1 MKVIFSATLLFL
13 SAIGICAQTPVD
25 PIGAPVTVIKQEWRF
40 QIRNPSLDESPF
52 LDIED
57 RVQTEQDLRDTAA
70 ENRRRARIGVRPVKP
85 PERPATEKNDGPA
98 SAVYIY
104 KIKVKNTGAKEVR
117 ALTLEYVFSELDTK
131 REISRRQFV
140 SNEEI
145 DPGDTTELIFR
156 SIAPP
161 TGTINAGEAGKKSG
175 KLYFEQVF
183 IRNVE
188 YTDGTTWQAKKI
200 N

>member
-1 MKVIFSATLLFL
+1 MKFIFSALLL
-13 SAIGICAQTPVD
+13 ILPAIGINAQTS
-25 PIGAPVTVIKQEWRF
+25 AESTEATVTVIKKEWRF

-70 ENRRRARIGVRPVKP
+70 ENRRRARIGARPIKP
-85 PERPATEKNDGPA
+85 PERAPVEKNDGPA

-104 KIKVKNTGAKEVR
+104 KIKVKNTGAKAVR
-117 ALTLEYVFSELDTK
+117 ELTLEYVFSDFNTK

-140 SNEEI
+140 SKEEI
-145 DPGDTTELIFR
+145 DPGDTTDLVFR
-156 SIAPP
+156 SVAPP
-161 TGTINAGEAGKKSG
+161 TGTINAEAAGKKSG
-175 KLYFEQVF
+175 EVYFEQVF
-183 IRNVE
+183 IRKVE
-188 YTDGTTWQAKKI
+188 YADGTVWQAAKL

>member
-1 MKVIFSATLLFL
+1 MKITFSVLLLVL

-70 ENRRRARIGVRPVKP
+70 ENRRRARIGVRPIKP
-85 PERPATEKNDGPA
+85 PERPPVEKNDSPA

-104 KIKVKNTGAKEVR
+104 KIKVKNTGAKAIR

-140 SNEEI
+140 SKEEI
-145 DPGDTTELIFR
+145 DPGDTTDLIFR

-161 TGTINAGEAGKKSG
+161 TGTINAEAAGKKSG
-175 KLYFEQVF
+175 ELYFEKVLIQK
-183 IRNVE
+183 VE
-188 YTDGTTWQAKKI
+188 YADGTVWQAAKI